1 MSEKAQD
8 INATEELN
16 SDLEIDTENIEYE
29 LPDERSPVA
38 EAVSA
43 AAKRPLVST
52 ALKLLLIGLLISAII
67 IFVTSFIRYS
77 ELQNQKRALSEQ
89 IKETEENIEETEYLL
104 GIPLT
109 DKDYIIRIAK
119 EKLGL
124 FLPDEIVYYSDLND

>member
-8 INATEELN
+8 ISATEELN
-16 SDLEIDTENIEYE
+16 SDLETDFENTEYE
-29 LPDERSPVA
+29 LTDEKSPVA
-38 EAVSA
+38 EAVST

-52 ALKLLLIGLLISAII
+52 ALKLLLVGLLISAII
-67 IFVTSFIRYS
+67 IFIASFIRYS
-77 ELQNQKRALSEQ
+77 ELQNQKRALAEQ

>member
-8 INATEELN
+8 IEKAEELN
-16 SDLEIDTENIEYE
+16 SDLEIDRENIEYE
-29 LPDERSPVA
+29 PTLEPSPVA
-38 EAVSA
+38 EAVST

-52 ALKLLLIGLLISAII
+52 SLKLLLVGLLVASIL
-67 IFVTSFIRYS
+67 IFIASFIRYS
-77 ELQNQKRALSEQ
+77 ELQNQKRALAEQ
-89 IKETEENIEETEYLL
+89 INETEENIEETEYLL
-104 GIPLT
+104 DIPLT

>member
-1 MSEKAQD
+1 MSEKLQD
-8 INATEELN
+8 IEKAEELN
-16 SDLEIDTENIEYE
+16 SDLENNAENIEYE
-29 LPDERSPVA
+29 LPDEKSPVA
-38 EAVSA
+38 EAVA
-43 AAKRPLVST
+43 VAAKRPLVST
-52 ALKLLLIGLLISAII
+52 ALKLLLVGLLVSAII
-67 IFVTSFIRYS
+67 IFVASFIRYS

>member
-8 INATEELN
+8 INETAELN
-16 SDLEIDTENIEYE
+16 SDVNTVFENSEYE
-29 LPDERSPVA
+29 QPDEKSPVA
-38 EAVSA
+38 EAVST

-52 ALKLLLIGLLISAII
+52 SLKLLLVGLLVASIL
-67 IFVTSFIRYS
+67 IFIASFIRYS
-77 ELQNQKRALSEQ
+77 ELQNQKSALSEQ

-124 FLPDEIVYYSDLND
+124 FLPDEIIYYSDLND

>member
-1 MSEKAQD
+1 MSEKLQD
-8 INATEELN
+8 TEKAEELN
-16 SDLEIDTENIEYE
+16 SDLENNVENIEYE
-29 LPDERSPVA
+29 PTSETSPIA
-38 EAVSA
+38 EAVST

-52 ALKLLLIGLLISAII
+52 ALKLLLIGLLVSAII
-67 IFVTSFIRYS
+67 IFIASFIRYS
-77 ELQNQKRALSEQ
+77 ELQNQKRALDEQ

-124 FLPDEIVYYSDLND
+124 FLPDEIIYYSDLND

>member
-8 INATEELN
+8 ISATEELN
-16 SDLEIDTENIEYE
+16 SDLQTDFENTEYE
-29 LPDERSPVA
+29 LTDKKSPVA
-38 EAVSA
+38 EAVST

-52 ALKLLLIGLLISAII
+52 ALKLLLVGLLASAII
-67 IFVTSFIRYS
+67 IFVASFIRYS
-77 ELQNQKRALSEQ
+77 ELQKQKRALSEQ

-124 FLPDEIVYYSDLND
+124 FLPDEIVYYSDLNE

>member
-1 MSEKAQD
+1 MLPVS
-8 INATEELN
+8 INEGVKVSFVDALFTSTSAVCVTGL
-16 SDLEIDTENIEYE
+16 IAI
-29 LPDERSPVA
+29 A
-38 EAVSA
+38 E
-43 AAKRPLVST
+43 
-52 ALKLLLIGLLISAII
+52 I
-67 IFVTSFIRYS
+67 IFVASFIRYS

>member
-1 MSEKAQD
+1 MSEKLQD
-8 INATEELN
+8 TERAEELN
-16 SDLEIDTENIEYE
+16 SDLENSDLNIEYQPTAE
-29 LPDERSPVA
+29 TSPVA
-38 EAVSA
+38 EAVVV

-52 ALKLLLIGLLISAII
+52 ALKLLLVGLLVSAII
-67 IFVTSFIRYS
+67 IFIASFIRYS

-89 IKETEENIEETEYLL
+89 IQETEENIEETEYLL

-124 FLPDEIVYYSDLND
+124 FLPDEIIYYSDLND